1 MSWHSEPAASRVSVT
16 AHADHDGTKVR
27 VAVDR
32 TAALIPFAVMGL
44 MAIIFWLLISAEEVE
59 SLGDLFLYLAIPAGG
74 VAIARALW
82 ASSTRAIEE
91 RTTALLNAVSRS
103 IAESSPDSGDE

>member
-1 MSWHSEPAASRVSVT
+1 
-16 AHADHDGTKVR
+16 
-27 VAVDR
+27 
-32 TAALIPFAVMGL
+32 MGL